1 MIHRGVDPLAAP
13 MGTGEIEGQQAPLVK
28 EPSRRAVGLAS
39 LRGALASGIPA
50 PGLRTWTSLA
60 VALLV
65 VGLVAGT
72 AVWQV
77 VESRRTFREQILSDG
92 KVAAGIASEVVRAE
106 LSGHLRLVEGL
117 AGRQDLATLVV
128 DENWQV
134 ASVFLKAILDVDP
147 DLGSAALF
155 DARGRLRARAPSD
168 PSVVGKDFS
177 FRDYFRGAFRTGRPY
192 VSEVFV
198 QSGAPR
204 AVVVALADVVR
215 NPAGK
220 VVGLLQAT
228 LPVARLDLLAAGI
241 EVARG
246 GSIRLFD
253 GAGHALTT
261 AGEGLGRSYAS
272 QPVVSRPLAG
282 ASGAGELAVPGLPGT
297 RLAAYAPVPG
307 VGWAVVV
314 EYPRDAY
321 RFLGALTTRLAGIGT
336 LVTLVVF
343 AGFLLF
349 NYLLRR
355 LARERNRSRAILA
368 SIADGVVTTDPQGR
382 IVSINAA
389 MEDLAGWR
397 EPEVRGRVYAET
409 YRVLGASGKPLHP
422 EERFLAKAIV
432 AREVIASRGFDLTL
446 LTRDDRRVPIGIAA
460 SPILEGGRLL
470 GGVAVLRDLS
480 HEHEVDRLKSS
491 LISTVSHELRT
502 PLTMIKGFSELL
514 ATRDLGT
521 EKSREAATQINVSAD
536 RLSRLIDDLLSVSRI
551 DSGHL
556 AARPAPLSLEPLVR
570 EVAAGFSRQ
579 GDRPINLTIPKGMPE
594 VLADRDMVVQ
604 VLTNLVSN
612 AVKYSPATTPVD
624 VSVRANGNG
633 VQVSVR
639 DHGVGMSEQD
649 AARLFEKFFRADG
662 PEVRLT
668 GGTGL
673 GLYITKKLVEMQGGR
688 IWVRTRPGEGSV
700 FTFSLPRAAEIG
712 GKSA

>member
-1 MIHRGVDPLAAP
+1 LLI
-13 MGTGEIEGQQAPLVK
+13 
-28 EPSRRAVGLAS
+28 
-39 LRGALASGIPA
+39 
-50 PGLRTWTSLA
+50 
-60 VALLV
+60 VA
-65 VGLVAGT
+65 LVAGT
-72 AVWQV
+72 ALWQV

-92 KVAAGIASEVVRAE
+92 KVAAGIASAVVRAE
-106 LSGHLRLVEGL
+106 LSGHLRLVEGV

-134 ASVFLKAILDVDP
+134 ASVFLKGILDVDP

-155 DARGRLRARAPSD
+155 DARGRLWARAPSD
-168 PSVVGKDFS
+168 PSVVGKGFS
-177 FRDYFRGAFRTGRPY
+177 FRDDFRGAFRTGRPY
-192 VSEVFV
+192 VSEVFL

-204 AVVVALADVVR
+204 AVVVAFADVVR

-228 LPVARLDLLAAGI
+228 LPVARLDLLAGGI
-241 EVARG
+241 EVPDG

-261 AGEGLGRSYAS
+261 TGEGLGRSYAS

-282 ASGAGELAVPGLPGT
+282 AAGAGELAVPGLPGT

-314 EYPRDAY
+314 EHPREAAY
-321 RFLGALTTRLAGIGT
+321 RSLGALTTRLAGIGT

-349 NYLLRR
+349 NHLLRR

-397 EPEVRGRVYAET
+397 EPEVRGRVFAET
-409 YRVLGASGKPLHP
+409 YRVFGPSGKPLHP
-422 EERFLAKAIV
+422 EEQFLAKAIV

-446 LTRDDRRVPIGIAA
+446 LTRDDHRVPIGIAA

-470 GGVAVLRDLS
+470 GGVAVLRNLS

-502 PLTMIKGFSELL
+502 PLTMIRGFSELL
-514 ATRDLGT
+514 MTRDLGT

-556 AARPAPLSLEPLVR
+556 AARPAPLSLERLVR
-570 EVAAGFSRQ
+570 EVVAGFSRQ
-579 GDRPINLTIPKGMPE
+579 GDRPFTLTIAEGMPE

-649 AARLFEKFFRADG
+649 ATRLFEKFFRGEG
-662 PEVRLT
+662 PEVRLA

-673 GLYITKKLVEMQGGR
+673 GLYITKNLVEMQGGR

-712 GKSA
+712 GNSA

>member
-1 MIHRGVDPLAAP
+1 
-13 MGTGEIEGQQAPLVK
+13 
-28 EPSRRAVGLAS
+28 
-39 LRGALASGIPA
+39 
-50 PGLRTWTSLA
+50 
-60 VALLV
+60 LLV